1 MVISVTWCVLK
12 RFCGAWD
19 LFSRPLVSCSLGTM
33 STVGRMELRYAFHAV
48 SLQETIAG
56 QKNAAIIFI
65 IIIII
70 SIIIIIIIR
79 IGNSMICSNIWHEY
93 NK

>member
-56 QKNAAIIFI
+56 RKNAA
-65 IIIII
+65 
-70 SIIIIIIIR
+70 IIIIIIR
-79 IGNSMICSNIWHEY
+79 IGNSMICSNIWYEY
-93 NK
+93 HK